1 MSFYKQKKFYVIIVV
16 GLIVAL
22 VAYGRFKAPTG
33 PQYDTVKVMR
43 GDLVQTVDATGK
55 IESSQDLKLNFEMSG
70 TVGRILVS
78 EGAEVKTGQILA
90 ELKADDLNAAVAQ
103 ANANLQ
109 QRLTGI
115 SDEDKRYYAA
125 AVDVAEAALD
135 QARVDALSAVAQAE
149 TALETAKNNLKMA
162 EGGDSSAIVD
172 SAYKTAVA
180 YIKTAGSAL
189 DSALTQADN
198 ILGIDNKLA
207 NDDFETYLSALDSSK
222 KIQAENQYPLTK
234 EKINEAKNKTLSLT
248 SQSVYIEI
256 DNGLDA
262 IEEALSSMNTLLTMV
277 GDVLRATPPVGTL
290 TQAALD
296 TKKTTIETQ
305 RSTIATNYSNIILQK
320 QNIFNAKN
328 SYSTYK
334 LAYDKALSDLNTV
347 KNTVTNNINIKQA
360 SYDQALASYQSRVNP
375 PREVDVA
382 ALKALL
388 YQAQANREKAII
400 RAPIDGVV
408 AKINKKVG
416 EQILPSE
423 KMVNLLT
430 PHFEITVDIPE
441 TDVAKIKL
449 NDPAVITLDAYG
461 DEIKFVGKL
470 VNIDYSATII
480 QDVVYYKIKVALEET
495 DREIKSGMTANV
507 VLKTDKRENVLYI
520 PSRSLMSGDN
530 GRFVRVLVNGQA
542 QDRQIVTGLRADDGK
557 VEILEGLQQD
567 EEIIISTR

>member
-1 MSFYKQKKFYVIIVV
+1 MSFYKQKKFYAIVIV
-16 GLIVAL
+16 GLIVAF
-22 VAYGRFKAPTG
+22 VAYGRFKAPAE

-43 GDLVQTVDATGK
+43 GDLIQTVDATGK
-55 IESSQDLKLNFEMSG
+55 IESSEDLKLNFEMSG
-70 TVGRILVS
+70 TVGRILVN
-78 EGAEVKTGQILA
+78 EGEEVKAGQILA
-90 ELKADDLNAAVAQ
+90 ELKADDLSAAVAQ

-109 QRLTGI
+109 QRLVGI
-115 SDEDKRYYAA
+115 SDEDKKYYAA

-135 QARVDALSAVAQAE
+135 QAKVDGVSAINQAE

-162 EGGDSSAIVD
+162 EGGDSSVIVD

-222 KIQAENQYPLTK
+222 KIQADNQYPITK
-234 EKINEAKNKTLSLT
+234 EKINLAKNKTLSLT
-248 SQSVYIEI
+248 SQSAYADI
-256 DNGLDA
+256 DAGLDA
-262 IEEALSSMNTLLTMV
+262 SEEALSSMNILLTMV

-334 LAYDKALSDLNTV
+334 LAYDKAISDLETV

-449 NDPAVITLDAYG
+449 TDAAEITLDAYG
-461 DEIKFVGKL
+461 DEVKFVGKL
-470 VNIDYSATII
+470 VNIDYSATVI

-495 DREIKSGMTANV
+495 DKEIKSGMTANV
-507 VLKTDKRENVLYI
+507 VLKTDKRENTLYI
-520 PSRSLMSGDN
+520 PSRSLRSGDN
-530 GRFVRVLVNGQA
+530 GRFVRVLTNGQV
-542 QDRQIVTGLRADDGK
+542 QDRQVVTGLRADDGK
-557 VEILEGLQQD
+557 VEILEGLQEGED
-567 EEIIISTR
+567 IIISTL

>member
-1 MSFYKQKKFYVIIVV
+1 MSFYKQKKFYAIIIV
-16 GLIVAL
+16 GLIVAF
-22 VAYGRFKAPTG
+22 VAYGRFKAPSE

-125 AVDVAEAALD
+125 AVDAAKAALD
-135 QARVDALSAVAQAE
+135 QARVDSLSAVAQAE

-296 TKKTTIETQ
+296 AKKTTIETQ

-360 SYDQALASYQSRVNP
+360 SYNQALASYQSRVNP

-416 EQILPSE
+416 EQIMPSE

-449 NDPAVITLDAYG
+449 NDAAEITLDAYG
-461 DEIKFVGKL
+461 DEVKFVGKL
-470 VNIDYSATII
+470 VNIDYSATVI

-495 DREIKSGMTANV
+495 DKEIKSGMTANV

-520 PSRSLMSGDN
+520 PSRSLRSGDN

>member
-1 MSFYKQKKFYVIIVV
+1 MSFYKQKKFYAIVIV
-16 GLIVAL
+16 GLIVAF
-22 VAYGRFKAPTG
+22 VAYGRFKAPAE

-43 GDLVQTVDATGK
+43 GDLIQTVDATGK
-55 IESSQDLKLNFEMSG
+55 IESSEDLKLNFEMSG
-70 TVGRILVS
+70 TVGRILVN
-78 EGAEVKTGQILA
+78 EGEEVKAGQILA
-90 ELKADDLNAAVAQ
+90 ELKADDLSAAVAQ

-109 QRLTGI
+109 QRLVGI
-115 SDEDKRYYAA
+115 SDEDKKYYAA

-135 QARVDALSAVAQAE
+135 QAKVDGVSAINQAE

-162 EGGDSSAIVD
+162 EGGDSSVIVD

-222 KIQAENQYPLTK
+222 KIQADNQYPITK
-234 EKINEAKNKTLSLT
+234 EKINLAKNKTLSLT
-248 SQSVYIEI
+248 SQSAYADI
-256 DNGLDA
+256 DAGLDA
-262 IEEALSSMNTLLTMV
+262 SEEALSSMNILLTMV

-334 LAYDKALSDLNTV
+334 LAYDKAISDLETV

-449 NDPAVITLDAYG
+449 NDAAEITLDAYG
-461 DEIKFVGKL
+461 DEVKFVGKL
-470 VNIDYSATII
+470 VNIDYSATVI

-495 DREIKSGMTANV
+495 DKEIKSGMTANV
-507 VLKTDKRENVLYI
+507 VLKTDKRENTLYI
-520 PSRSLMSGDN
+520 PSRSLRSGDN
-530 GRFVRVLVNGQA
+530 GRFVRVLTNGQV
-542 QDRQIVTGLRADDGK
+542 QDRQVVTGLRADDGK
-557 VEILEGLQQD
+557 VEILEGLQEGED
-567 EEIIISTR
+567 IIISTL

>member
-1 MSFYKQKKFYVIIVV
+1 MSFYKQKKFYAIVIV
-16 GLIVAL
+16 GLIVAF

-55 IESSQDLKLNFEMSG
+55 IESSEDLKLNFEMSG
-70 TVGRILVS
+70 TVGRILVN
-78 EGAEVKTGQILA
+78 EGEEVKAGQILA
-90 ELKADDLNAAVAQ
+90 ELKADDLSAAVAQ

-109 QRLTGI
+109 QRLVGI
-115 SDEDKRYYAA
+115 SDEDKKYYAA

-135 QARVDALSAVAQAE
+135 QAKVDGVSAINQAE

-162 EGGDSSAIVD
+162 EGGDSSVIVD

-222 KIQAENQYPLTK
+222 KIQADNQYPITK
-234 EKINEAKNKTLSLT
+234 EKINLAKNKTLSLT
-248 SQSVYIEI
+248 SQSAYADI
-256 DNGLDA
+256 DAGLDA
-262 IEEALSSMNTLLTMV
+262 SEEALSSMNILLTMV

-334 LAYDKALSDLNTV
+334 LAYDKAISDLETV

-449 NDPAVITLDAYG
+449 NDAAEITLDAYG
-461 DEIKFVGKL
+461 DEVKFVGKL
-470 VNIDYSATII
+470 VNIDYSATVI

-495 DREIKSGMTANV
+495 DKEIKSGMTANV
-507 VLKTDKRENVLYI
+507 VLKTDKRENTLYI
-520 PSRSLMSGDN
+520 PSRSLRSGDN
-530 GRFVRVLVNGQA
+530 GRFVRVLTNGQV
-542 QDRQIVTGLRADDGK
+542 QDRQVVTGLRADDGK
-557 VEILEGLQQD
+557 VEILEGLQEGED
-567 EEIIISTR
+567 IIISTL

>member
-1 MSFYKQKKFYVIIVV
+1 MSFYKQKKFYAIIVI
-16 GLIVAL
+16 GLTVAF
-22 VAYGRFKAPTG
+22 VAYGRFKAPSE

-43 GDLVQTVDATGK
+43 GDLIQTVDATGK

-70 TVGRILVS
+70 TIGRILIS

-125 AVDVAEAALD
+125 AVDSAKAMLE
-135 QARVDALSAVAQAE
+135 QARVDGQNAVVQAQA
-149 TALETAKNNLKMA
+149 ALETAENNLKLA
-162 EGGDSSAIVD
+162 EGGESSAIVD
-172 SAYKTAVA
+172 NAYKTAVA

-198 ILGIDNKLA
+198 ILGVDNKLA
-207 NDDFETYLSALDSSK
+207 NDDFESSLSVLDSSK
-222 KIQAENQYPLTK
+222 IIQAKDQYAITK
-234 EKINEAKNKTLSLT
+234 EKLNSAKPKYLVLTTASSYLDIDESLDLT
-248 SQSVYIEI
+248 ENV
-256 DNGLDA
+256 LA
-262 IEEALSSMNTLLTMV
+262 SMNTLLTMV
-277 GDVLRATPPVGTL
+277 GEVLRVTPPSGNLSQT
-290 TQAALD
+290 ALD
-296 TKKTTIETQ
+296 AKKTVIENSRATI
-305 RSTIATNYSNIILQK
+305 STNYSNIILQK
-320 QNIFNAKN
+320 QNIYNAKN
-328 SYSTYK
+328 SYSTYR
-334 LAYDKALSDLNTV
+334 LAYEKSLSDLNAAQ
-347 KNTVTNNINIKQA
+347 NTMANNINIRQA
-360 SYDQALASYQSRVNP
+360 AYDQALANYESKINP

-382 ALKALL
+382 ALRAML

-416 EQILPSE
+416 EQIMPSE

-449 NDPAVITLDAYG
+449 NDVAEITLDAYG

-470 VNIDYSATII
+470 VNIDYSATVI

-520 PSRSLMSGDN
+520 PSRSLRSGDN
-530 GRFVRVLVNGQA
+530 GRFVRVLTNGQA

>member
-70 TVGRILVS
+70 TVGKIFVK
-78 EGAEVKTGQILA
+78 EGEEIKAGQILA

-149 TALETAKNNLKMA
+149 TALETAKNNLKMT

-520 PSRSLMSGDN
+520 PSRSLRSGDN

>member
-520 PSRSLMSGDN
+520 PSRSLRSGDN